1 MLFFVFSAFF
11 PFLWIWRLLVKF
23 VKFNIK
29 LIFETLQIKVVIVII
44 PAWFWMEYWELEVA
58 SLLLR
63 CQNIWSIQS
72 LSPRTAGT
80 LKANHWN
87 KLAKKTDFHLMNSPL
102 LMWEW
107 IALDCWFEARPQHC
121 EKIWC
126 AAYLSYNV
134 HNFNVHTINTDS
146 CLNGIRYFFFFYA
159 EEVRLCHVV
168 RKLHQPRCCWTGA
181 KLSKSRIGQ
190 RSQIFVSCKRKFS
203 GC

>member
-23 VKFNIK
+23 GKFNIK

-87 KLAKKTDFHLMNSPL
+87 KLAKKTDFHPMNSPL

-146 CLNGIRYFFFFYA
+146 CLNGIRYFFFYA